1 MSEQRIVLESVLD
14 SLREVIPGRPELA
27 PDTEL
32 LDSGLLDSLGII
44 SVVAMLETSHGVEFP
59 AELHAPE
66 TFTDPTAL
74 AGALTGVLAA
84 VRANG
89 EERTPS

>member
-1 MSEQRIVLESVLD
+1 MLD
-14 SLREVIPGRPELA
+14 SLREVIPGAPELT

-44 SVVAMLETSHGVEFP
+44 SVVAMLEASHSVEFP
-59 AELHAPE
+59 AELLAPE

-74 AGALTGVLAA
+74 SGALTGLLAT